1 MTRLEFVRSLA
12 QLGWVVALATG
23 VSHAV
28 GAQAEPS
35 PTIAPPASLQA
46 PKQIDRWA
54 RVAERSFGRA
64 DLGYAYQYKSS
75 DSTDRSIG
83 TLYLYS
89 RAAELRDVSA
99 DSVLASGIANFK
111 EVLEV
116 QKRRGEYESYEIAL
130 ERADTIVIGRDTYPG
145 RMLLYAYKRQG
156 TAGVSLFQLHVVKDD
171 LIKVRISMAAEQFE
185 RAGPDHTGDIVD
197 LAHRLAA
204 ASVRAPA
211 EHQSAPE

>member
-1 MTRLEFVRSLA
+1 MTRHEFVRSLA
-12 QLGWVVALATG
+12 QMACVVALATG
-23 VSHAV
+23 VSDAV

-35 PTIAPPASLQA
+35 PPIAPPASLQA
-46 PKQIDRWA
+46 PSQIGRWA

-75 DSTDRSIG
+75 DSTDSSFG

-89 RAAELRDVSA
+89 RAVELRDVSA
-99 DSVLASGIANFK
+99 DSVLASSIADFK

-116 QKRRGEYESYEIAL
+116 QKRRGEYESYEVAL
-130 ERADTIVIGRDTYPG
+130 ERADTIVIGRDAYPG
-145 RMLLYAYKRQG
+145 RMLLYAYRRRG
-156 TAGVSLFQLHVVKDD
+156 AGGVSLFQLHVVKDD
-171 LIKVRISMAAEQFE
+171 LIKVRISMAAEQFKRE
-185 RAGPDHTGDIVD
+185 GPDHFGDIVE

-211 EHQSAPE
+211 EPQSAPE